1 MIKHIA
7 EILYQKYKV
16 CGIDINIVLKSINQW
31 LSEYVLVYILMV
43 IIMVSTGDPNSTNDY
58 QTLTSL
64 HWEICLLP
72 TRLRTSSV
80 REGASTHGTKQ

>member
-1 MIKHIA
+1 
-7 EILYQKYKV
+7 
-16 CGIDINIVLKSINQW
+16 
-31 LSEYVLVYILMV
+31 MV

-80 REGASTHGTKQ
+80 REGASTHGTEQ